1 MTVANNLSD
10 VASASTSRTNL
21 GLGTAATTAA
31 TAYVAQTGTTAS
43 ASIPAGTT
51 GQRDVSPAN
60 GMFRYNSTLSEFEG
74 YADSAWGSIGGG
86 ASAGGAI
93 YENSNAVA
101 ANYTLTSGTNG
112 MSVGPITI
120 ASGVTVTVPSGA
132 NWVVL

>member
-1 MTVANNLSD
+1 MLQMQVHQG
-10 VASASTSRTNL
+10 TNL

-51 GQRDVSPAN
+51 GQRDGSPAN

-74 YADSAWGSIGGG
+74 YASGAWGSIGG

-93 YENSNAVA
+93 YENTDDITDNLYF
-101 ANYTLTSGTNG
+101 NYRIEWHVSRAY
-112 MSVGPITI
+112 TI
-120 ASGVTVTVPSGA
+120 AATKTVTVPSGQR
-132 NWVVL
+132 WVIL